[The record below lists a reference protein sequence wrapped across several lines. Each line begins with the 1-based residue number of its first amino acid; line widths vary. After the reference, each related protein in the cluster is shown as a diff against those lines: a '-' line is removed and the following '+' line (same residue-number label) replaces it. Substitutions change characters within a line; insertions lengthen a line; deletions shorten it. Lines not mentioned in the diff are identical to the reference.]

1 MIHPSTITSNAITT
15 VPTRRQNPLSL
26 LLVEALSRQKAL
38 TVFALLMWAAMLPT
52 LLALGLD
59 DRVLRGVSVW
69 VKPLKFMASVGLFAL
84 CTAWF
89 IGLLP
94 SEQRTHHSIKIV
106 VWTLI
111 GTGLFEIA
119 YITWQAAL
127 GTGSHYNTTTAFHD
141 LMYSLMGAG
150 ALALTATQPLLAW
163 RIARHARRELPAVWR
178 DAVVLGL
185 VLTFVLGAGSGA
197 LLGGAQ
203 PPSGTG
209 LPLTGWHLGG
219 GDFRPA
225 HFIGLHAQQ
234 WLPLAG
240 LLLIG
245 APPRQGRCGLLVIT
259 LLVVALWLGAMANGL
274 QDAQLT
280 PRAAFE

>member
-1 MIHPSTITSNAITT
+1 LIHPPPLHSNATSA
-15 VPTRRQNPLSL
+15 PLARWRNPLTDFL
-26 LLVEALSRQKAL
+26 TEALSRQRTL
-38 TVFALLMWAAMLPT
+38 TVFALLMWAAMMPAM
-52 LLALGLD
+52 LACGLD
-59 DRVLRGVSVW
+59 DRALRGVNVW
-69 VKPLKFMASVGLFAL
+69 TKPLKFLASLGLFAL
-84 CTAWF
+84 STAWF

-94 SEQRTHHSIKIV
+94 NEQRTHRSIKIV

-127 GTGSHYNTTTAFHD
+127 GTGSHYNTTTAFHG
-141 LMYSLMGAG
+141 LMYALMGLG
-150 ALALTATQPLLAW
+150 ALVLTATQPLLAW
-163 RIARHARRELPAVWR
+163 RIARHARPELPAVWR

-203 PPSGTG
+203 PPSGAG

-225 HFIGLHAQQ
+225 HFIGIHAQQ
-234 WLPLAG
+234 WLPFAG
-240 LLLIG
+240 LLLIA
-245 APPRQGRCGLLVIT
+245 APQRLARGGLMLIM
-259 LLVVALWLGAMANGL
+259 LLVVALWLWAMAIGL
-274 QDAQLT
+274 QGAQFM
-280 PRAAFE
+280 PPAALP